1 MKEGQISKVQ
11 HIAGLNMSV
20 RALVKPLAGER
31 FEIYINTDMP
41 EDEQVETINKAKH
54 KIAASIQ
61 TGEAAT
67 VAENNGAFVLLFPE
81 YNTFDI
87 KEPVAEA
94 GSASIQA
101 G

>member
-1 MKEGQISKVQ
+1 MKEGQISKIQ
-11 HIAGLNMSV
+11 YTAGLNMSI
-20 RALVKPLAGER
+20 RALVKPLPGER
-31 FEIYINTDMP
+31 FDIHINADMP
-41 EDEQVETINKAKH
+41 EDEQAETINKAKR
-54 KIAASIQ
+54 KMAASIQ

-87 KEPVAEA
+87 REPVAEA